1 MKINP
6 NKINENL
13 LVLMT
18 IEIITFLFFIT
29 IDSVSALLIWFL
41 IISILNSLAVY
52 LLIKHKPKY
61 YKTSVTIML
70 SLFIFTILFI
80 VISAIAFTQLYNH
93 IESN

>member
-1 MKINP
+1 MIINP

-13 LVLMT
+13 VVLMT
-18 IEIITFLFFIT
+18 IEIIAFLFFISS
-29 IDSVSALLIWFL
+29 DSVSALLIWFL
-41 IISILNSLAVY
+41 TISISNSIAVY

-70 SLFIFTILFI
+70 SLLVFTILFI
-80 VISAIAFTQLYNH
+80 IISAIAFTQLYNH

>member
-1 MKINP
+1 MIINP

-13 LVLMT
+13 VVLMT
-18 IEIITFLFFIT
+18 IEIIAFLFFISS
-29 IDSVSALLIWFL
+29 DSVSALLIWFL
-41 IISILNSLAVY
+41 TISILNSIAVY

-70 SLFIFTILFI
+70 SLLVFIILFI
-80 VISAIAFTQLYNH
+80 IISAIAFTQLYNH